1 MALFGTKLSKVLDT
15 GELDTVK
22 LAITFAKFHYADTS
36 RDLADTLRS
45 KVLNDQAL
53 SKSELKTIG
62 KYVRFFA
69 GQNGKGSVTLSDV
82 GRVLRLADTLE
93 RL

>member
-36 RDLADTLRS
+36 RDLADT
-45 KVLNDQAL
+45 L